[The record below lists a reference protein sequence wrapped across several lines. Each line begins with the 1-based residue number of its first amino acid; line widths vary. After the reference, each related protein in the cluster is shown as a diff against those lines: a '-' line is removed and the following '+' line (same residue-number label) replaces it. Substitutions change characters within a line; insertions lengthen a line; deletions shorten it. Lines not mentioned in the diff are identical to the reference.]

1 MKRVQI
7 IHNPTAGDTRHD
19 KSALEVFVKNAGFE
33 SDYVSTD
40 DENWEK
46 FYRNKMD
53 VILLAGGDGSIRKL
67 AGVLIK
73 RKLTGLRIPIRLIPL
88 GTANNIAETLQINKD
103 FNGNNNLEGET
114 IRFDCGQITG
124 MDSEKFFIESVGM
137 GIFPELISEMKKNKL
152 DTEDTA
158 EKLNQTLKVLK
169 KIVKGYKAQKARMK
183 IDGITIEGSFL
194 MVELMNIKSVGPN
207 LKLATNAD
215 PGDGYFDLVMI
226 PEQNRAELDNYLD
239 KMIDGKPDL
248 VDLNQFVKT
257 IRVRKLKMKWFG
269 SRIHVDDNLINDSSF
284 RSFKAEIIPG
294 AMEFLTNS

>member
-1 MKRVQI
+1 MKIAQI

-19 KSALEVFVKNAGFE
+19 KTALEDLVKNAGFE

-73 RKLTGLRIPIRLIPL
+73 RKLTGLRIPIRLLPL

-103 FNGNNNLEGET
+103 INGDNNLEGET

-137 GIFPELISEMKKNKL
+137 GIFPELISK
-152 DTEDTA
+152 
-158 EKLNQTLKVLK
+158 
-169 KIVKGYKAQKARMK
+169 
-183 IDGITIEGSFL
+183 
-194 MVELMNIKSVGPN
+194 
-207 LKLATNAD
+207 
-215 PGDGYFDLVMI
+215 
-226 PEQNRAELDNYLD
+226 
-239 KMIDGKPDL
+239 
-248 VDLNQFVKT
+248 
-257 IRVRKLKMKWFG
+257 
-269 SRIHVDDNLINDSSF
+269 
-284 RSFKAEIIPG
+284 
-294 AMEFLTNS
+294 